1 MTQAKVRALLMVL
14 AGSFAS
20 QPSAFTCLCD
30 EAEQRGISVD
40 LGDIDVIQAAANVR
54 LAHYF
59 RPAIVA
65 RIQELQGD
73 DDTVILVRPS
83 LLAREPQFPSPTSRL
98 RLLGR
103 FAGEIVEVAKW
114 RDWV

>member
-1 MTQAKVRALLMVL
+1 MVL

-20 QPSAFTCLCD
+20 QPIAFTCLCD
-30 EAEQRGISVD
+30 EAERRGISVG
-40 LGDIDVIQAAANVR
+40 LKAVDVIQAAASVR

-65 RIQELQGD
+65 RIQELQAGD
-73 DDTVILVRPS
+73 DTLILVRPS
-83 LLAREPQFPSPTSRL
+83 FLAAEPQFPSPNSPL

-103 FAGEIVEVAKW
+103 FAGEIVEFIEGQ
-114 RDWV
+114 DWV

>member
-20 QPSAFTCLCD
+20 QPVAFACLCD
-30 EAEQRGISVD
+30 EAERRGISVD
-40 LGDIDVIQAAANVR
+40 LRDVDVIQSAANVR

-65 RIQELQGD
+65 RIQELLGE
-73 DDTVILVRPS
+73 DDTIILVRPS
-83 LLAREPQFPSPTSRL
+83 LLSAAPQFPPPNSPL

-103 FAGEIVEVAKW
+103 FAGEIVEFADGQGW
-114 RDWV
+114 A

>member
-1 MTQAKVRALLMVL
+1 MTETKVRALLMVL

-20 QPSAFTCLCD
+20 QPMAFTCLCD
-30 EAEQRGISVD
+30 EAERRGIPVD
-40 LGDIDVIQAAANVR
+40 LRDVDVIQAAADVR

-65 RIQELQGD
+65 RIQELQGE
-73 DDTVILVRPS
+73 DDTVILVRPC
-83 LLAREPQFPSPTSRL
+83 LLATEPQFPSSTSPL

-103 FAGEIVEVAKW
+103 FAGEIVEADEGQ
-114 RDWV
+114 DWV